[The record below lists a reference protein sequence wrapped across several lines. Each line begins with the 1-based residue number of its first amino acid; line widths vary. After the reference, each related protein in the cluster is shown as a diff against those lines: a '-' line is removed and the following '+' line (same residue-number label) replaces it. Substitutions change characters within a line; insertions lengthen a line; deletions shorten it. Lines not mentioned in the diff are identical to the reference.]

1 MLKES
6 KEMDSGFAGLVSGYS
21 EELLVLYEM
30 TGQQEAYREELIWH
44 VYHCSQNN
52 LTYILKL
59 KDLCTEAEWE
69 QERERLLASKATWG
83 VHYKLLENEK
93 MYEQLLKEIKEHPG
107 IYLLDQY
114 ESVLKKHFPEKVRDI
129 YADYVERWAER
140 TSDRKSYQGQVI
152 YLKKIA
158 RYPDGKELASKIA
171 AEWKQ
176 KYRKR
181 PAMMDELR
189 KAGF

>member
-1 MLKES
+1 
-6 KEMDSGFAGLVSGYS
+6 MDSGFAGLVSGYS

-93 MYEQLLKEIKEHPG
+93 C
-107 IYLLDQY
+107 
-114 ESVLKKHFPEKVRDI
+114 
-129 YADYVERWAER
+129 
-140 TSDRKSYQGQVI
+140 TSSFSRKSRSIRGSICSISMRVCSRSISRTKSEISMQITWRDGRS
-152 YLKKIA
+152 A
-158 RYPDGKELASKIA
+158 RQTESLTKD
-171 AEWKQ
+171 
-176 KYRKR
+176 R
-181 PAMMDELR
+181 
-189 KAGF
+189 